1 MFFFLYLM
9 WDRET
14 VVSAVTSHQEG
25 LWFEAQLGPS
35 CVRFA
40 CSPCVH
46 GFHLS
51 TRASSHR
58 PQSKDML
65 GEQFI
70 LNWWWIKSFKCL
82 EEGAVY
88 TCG

>member
-1 MFFFLYLM
+1 M

-25 LWFEAQLGPS
+25 LWFEAQLGP
-35 CVRFA
+35 FL
-40 CSPCVH
+40 CSFCMFSLCARV
-46 GFHLS
+46 S
-51 TRASSHR
+51 SEYSASSHR

-82 EEGAVY
+82 EEGAVC